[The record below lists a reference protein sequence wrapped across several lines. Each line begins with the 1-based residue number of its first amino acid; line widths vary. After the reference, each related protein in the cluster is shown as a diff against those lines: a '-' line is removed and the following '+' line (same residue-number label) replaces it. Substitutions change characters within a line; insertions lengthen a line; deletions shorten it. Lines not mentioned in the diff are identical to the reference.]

1 MPKKSEVYDLFKQVC
16 AFLKK
21 CTSSA
26 HFSKKTKLHF
36 VLFVLKSIE
45 GNYLLIFLN
54 THSTDTRTVFIDLIT
69 FFLFLWKMVTFK
81 RIFQDEL
88 STDRLVHH
96 IYKEES
102 HQPYAS
108 VVEVKTVSFTQP
120 TFHCYVFFLLFDRRG
135 WLVVLWVLQ
144 QIEI

>member
-1 MPKKSEVYDLFKQVC
+1 MPKKSEVWDLFKQVC

-54 THSTDTRTVFIDLIT
+54 THATDTRTVFIDLIT

-81 RIFQDEL
+81 GSFRMSSQRIGWF
-88 STDRLVHH
+88 T
-96 IYKEES
+96 IYTKKRAIS
-102 HQPYAS
+102 PMQ
-108 VVEVKTVSFTQP
+108 V
-120 TFHCYVFFLLFDRRG
+120 LLK
-135 WLVVLWVLQ
+135 
-144 QIEI
+144 